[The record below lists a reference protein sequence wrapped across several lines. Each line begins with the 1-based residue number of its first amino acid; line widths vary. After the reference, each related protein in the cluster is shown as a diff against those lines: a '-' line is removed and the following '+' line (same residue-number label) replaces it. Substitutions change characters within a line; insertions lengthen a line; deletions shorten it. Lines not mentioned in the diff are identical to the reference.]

1 MDRERIFEI
10 IKELDKLSEKY
21 SDNEVIIA
29 SYISIRYGTS
39 NFENYFDSSDLDKV
53 FKEISKCRTLFDEE
67 LNYKIDRILNNIE
80 DESNRYIQ
88 ICIDKIKEKQNRELT
103 DEEIRLIKTI
113 APIMKAE
120 GYKNVN

>member
-1 MDRERIFEI
+1 MYRERIYEI
-10 IKELDKLSEKY
+10 MKELDKLSEEF

-53 FKEISKCRTLFDEE
+53 FKEISKCRTLFDND
-67 LNYKIDRILNNIE
+67 LNYRIDKILNSI
-80 DESNRYIQ
+80 DEENNDYIQ

-103 DEEIRLIKTI
+103 DEEIRLIETI
-113 APIMKAE
+113 APIMRAE
-120 GYKNVN
+120 RH

>member
-39 NFENYFDSSDLDKV
+39 NFENYIDSSDLDKV

-80 DESNRYIQ
+80 DENNKYIQ
-88 ICIDKIKEKQNRELT
+88 ICIDKVKEKQNRELT

>member
-21 SDNEVIIA
+21 SDNEIIIA

-39 NFENYFDSSDLDKV
+39 NFENYIDSSDLDKV

-67 LNYKIDRILNNIE
+67 LNYKIDRISNNIE
-80 DESNRYIQ
+80 DENNKYIQ
-88 ICIDKIKEKQNRELT
+88 LCIEKVKEKQNRELT

-113 APIMKAE
+113 VPIMKAE

>member
-39 NFENYFDSSDLDKV
+39 NFENYIDSSDLDKV
-53 FKEISKCRTLFDEE
+53 FKEISNCRTLFDEE

-80 DESNRYIQ
+80 DENNKYIQ
-88 ICIDKIKEKQNRELT
+88 LCIDKVKEKQNRELT